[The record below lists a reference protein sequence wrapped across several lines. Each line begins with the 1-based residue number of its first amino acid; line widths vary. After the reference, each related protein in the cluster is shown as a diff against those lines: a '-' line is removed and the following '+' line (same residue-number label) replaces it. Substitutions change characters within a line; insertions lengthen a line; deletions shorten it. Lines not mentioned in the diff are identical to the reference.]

1 MHFTLQLMVHLV
13 VHQRGALSG
22 LHKDAQEGAFE
33 ITRKG
38 SLEVALDLDLWLHL
52 WIRPLMHKCV
62 QNGSYTGGPDAGLEG
77 SLGVG
82 LNVGLEWIPQSSL

>member
-1 MHFTLQLMVHLV
+1 MIHMA

-38 SLEVALDLDLWLHL
+38 SLEVALDLHLWLHL
-52 WIRPLMHKCV
+52 WIRSLMHKYV
-62 QNGSYTGGPDAGLEG
+62 QNGSYTGEPDAGLEG

-82 LNVGLEWIPQSSL
+82 LNVELEWIPQSSL